1 MKFSYQLFRN
11 AYYPVIPLTLAH
23 GEKRVNTSAL
33 VDSGATISIF
43 NSSTGSELGVDVES
57 GEKRIFQG
65 VSAKLI
71 GYVHTVTVLIE
82 GEKIQCKVAFSGELG
97 TSFNLIGREGIFD
110 KFSITFNES
119 RRELLM
125 ENI

>member
-1 MKFSYQLFRN
+1 MKFSYKFFRN

-23 GEKRVNTSAL
+23 KEKRVNTSAL

-43 NSSTGSELGVDVES
+43 NSSTGSELGMDVES

-71 GYVHTVTVLIE
+71 GYVHTMTMVIE
-82 GEKIQCKVAFSGELG
+82 GEEIQCKVAFSGELG

-110 KFSITFNES
+110 KFLITFNES